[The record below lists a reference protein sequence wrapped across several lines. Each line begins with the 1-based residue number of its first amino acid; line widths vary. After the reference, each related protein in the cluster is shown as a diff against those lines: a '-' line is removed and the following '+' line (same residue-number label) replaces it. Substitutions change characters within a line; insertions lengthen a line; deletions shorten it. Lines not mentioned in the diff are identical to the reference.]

1 MAWMAWAPT
10 WMHMPQ
16 NMVHGRGAPRPTPQS
31 RAGPPSQQPPAPA
44 KSQTYPIY
52 FKVGQPPEE
61 DLFSLDSSGG
71 FPQTCGAAA
80 LQDGMPESAAA
91 MHSMAMASAE
101 LDRKAMEHMTTLPE
115 EVIQKNTFVNIELR
129 SRGTSRVRS
138 KSEDTGYT
146 PSTVDPT
153 PVSRKTPDGSEEG
166 GQSSSTVDDESPRGR
181 HSRLMSDEWPSQETP
196 HFAANARLM
205 KQAAPNWDGLPG
217 PLQNSQS
224 VEVVSMSHVL
234 KDLGDTDRYGVSASP
249 SASSDAR
256 VRKEKKDA
264 SARRSD
270 VTMML
275 RNIPNRYTQD
285 VLLEELRPHLSS
297 LDFFYLP
304 IDFRNQCNL
313 GYAFLNFKDGTAA
326 EAFKASYDGYRL
338 ARYPLSHKV
347 LQVNMARVQGLKANV
362 KRLRQSTVMSMLTDE
377 NKPVLFHNGE
387 MKPLAHSQP
396 KGPRGRTRPP
406 PPWTATSK

>member
-1 MAWMAWAPT
+1 
-10 WMHMPQ
+10 MPMPH
-16 NMVHGRGAPRPTPQS
+16 NLMHGRGGPRPPS
-31 RAGPPSQQPPAPA
+31 HSGPPSQEPPAPA
-44 KSQTYPIY
+44 KAQTYPIY

-80 LQDGMPESAAA
+80 FSENKDMPESAAA
-91 MHSMAMASAE
+91 
-101 LDRKAMEHMTTLPE
+101 LDRAVRAQKELEAFTTLPE
-115 EVIQKNTFVNIELR
+115 EVVQKNTFVNIEHR
-129 SRGTSRVRS
+129 ARGTSRMRS

-146 PSTVDPT
+146 PSTVDPS
-153 PVSRKTPDGSEEG
+153 PVSGVEDGG
-166 GQSSSTVDDESPRGR
+166 GQSNSTVDEESPRGR
-181 HSRLMSDEWPSQETP
+181 QSRLESMDEWPGPETP
-196 HFAANARLM
+196 QFTANARPRLI
-205 KQAAPNWDGLPG
+205 PN
-217 PLQNSQS
+217 SHS

-234 KDLGDTDRYGVSASP
+234 KDMGDSDRYGVSASP
-249 SASSDAR
+249 SGSSDAR
-256 VRKEKKDA
+256 VRKDKKDA
-264 SARRSD
+264 TARRSD

-285 VLLEELRPHLSS
+285 VLLEELRPHMTS

-326 EAFKASYDGYRL
+326 EAFKAQYDGYRL

-406 PPWTATSK
+406 PPWTASPK